1 MSTHTT
7 ICKISFQGHDW
18 RNVLAV
24 RSPTGKTLRVQ
35 CNGRWGSMSPE
46 LLALVRRYN
55 QDADA
60 PRWSSMPTHPEVLSY
75 AVMAEIARLAA

>member
-1 MSTHTT
+1 
-7 ICKISFQGHDW
+7 
-18 RNVLAV
+18 
-24 RSPTGKTLRVQ
+24 
-35 CNGRWGSMSPE
+35 MSPE